1 MSDVFARG
9 GNSTPVALHGTA
21 SRPMQQQLGAG
32 LQADAASGDAARGA
46 RLGGADRNVRI
57 DVLLDLGVK
66 REARDRR
73 LGRMV
78 DMNDE
83 KTTAATGS
91 SRNGSQANVVK
102 WMQKIEADSGSKG
115 LLAGV

>member
-1 MSDVFARG
+1 
-9 GNSTPVALHGTA
+9 
-21 SRPMQQQLGAG
+21 
-32 LQADAASGDAARGA
+32 
-46 RLGGADRNVRI
+46 
-57 DVLLDLGVK
+57 
-66 REARDRR
+66 
-73 LGRMV
+73 MV
-78 DMNDE
+78 EKNDE

>member
-1 MSDVFARG
+1 LELVCRLTLRQGTQQGERDWVEPTEMFGSMSC
-9 GNSTPVALHGTA
+9 ST
-21 SRPMQQQLGAG
+21 
-32 LQADAASGDAARGA
+32 SGSKE
-46 RLGGADRNVRI
+46 RLG
-57 DVLLDLGVK
+57 
-66 REARDRR
+66 DRR

-78 DMNDE
+78 EKNDE